1 MATRTTSRRASKGG
15 GEARTRA
22 EIVDFATLIRREL
35 DSDQIRELIRRTPGI
50 TPTDRIISYNFL
62 ADNMYDVD
70 NGAQAGVSYHR
81 TSVGRHLR
89 KVIPCIELRYLKDKA
104 GA

>member
-1 MATRTTSRRASKGG
+1 M
-15 GEARTRA
+15 
-22 EIVDFATLIRREL
+22 

-50 TPTDRIISYNFL
+50 TPADRIISYNFL
-62 ADNMYDVD
+62 ADNMFDAD
-70 NGAQAGVSYHR
+70 NGVQEGVNYHR

-89 KVIPCIELRYLKDKA
+89 KVIPIIEHRYLKDKA